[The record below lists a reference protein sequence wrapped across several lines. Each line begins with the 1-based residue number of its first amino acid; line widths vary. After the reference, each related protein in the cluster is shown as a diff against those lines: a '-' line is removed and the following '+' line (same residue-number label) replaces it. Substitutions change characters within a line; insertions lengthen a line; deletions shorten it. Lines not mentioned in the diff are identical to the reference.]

1 MCACTSTQEDLNT
14 QEYIQPSTKHCL
26 YHVPVPHSWST
37 FYLLDQLPCQYSC
50 FLPFFLSFVPSEY
63 QSCQSAHAPSTSFC
77 QDAPLVLEQQQAS
90 YAGLAFPI
98 ICTPLYGVVI
108 SLRLFSRCD
117 VVQRAVWM
125 LWQIAGLRSG
135 CRLREIVHTHASMLR
150 KT

>member
-1 MCACTSTQEDLNT
+1 MNT
-14 QEYIQPSTKHCL
+14 YNHPQNTAF
-26 YHVPVPHSWST
+26 T
-37 FYLLDQLPCQYSC
+37 T
-50 FLPFFLSFVPSEY
+50 FLSLIYGLHFISLINFPVNIPVFFPSSSLFAPSEY
-63 QSCQSAHAPSTSFC
+63 QSCQSAHAPRTSFC

-98 ICTPLYGVVI
+98 ICTPLYGVVK

-135 CRLREIVHTHASMLR
+135 CRLREIVHTHASTLR